1 MHAGVGGA
9 RRLLHHHRAAAHTH
23 RGHLLAGG
31 EHLFLN
37 SDNRQC
43 IHPHSASLIQSLR
56 LEEEFVDEGGVE
68 EGDLLLVVELL
79 PGGV

>member
-1 MHAGVGGA
+1 MYP
-9 RRLLHHHRAAAHTH
+9 
-23 RGHLLAGG
+23 
-31 EHLFLN
+31 
-37 SDNRQC
+37 C

-56 LEEEFVDEGGVE
+56 LEEEFVDERGVE